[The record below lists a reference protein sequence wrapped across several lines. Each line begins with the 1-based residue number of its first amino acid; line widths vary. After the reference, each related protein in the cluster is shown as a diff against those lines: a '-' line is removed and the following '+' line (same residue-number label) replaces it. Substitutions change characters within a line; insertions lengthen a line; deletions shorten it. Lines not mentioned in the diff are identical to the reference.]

1 MSFDD
6 MKDDTERDKELR
18 AKRRKEK
25 KKRIANLYGVGLTVI
40 NEYKGHKIVPY
51 NDERDYEY
59 DKKDLKNAK
68 KILLNCTFLLD
79 GSEAM
84 AKPLATA
91 STTIFELQ
99 NLLYSEYRMRLSQ
112 RETAALIHL
121 LHSGNNNIIEGLS
134 LTHSLVGLLT
144 HPLTHFLCQVKD

>member
-1 MSFDD
+1 VNEA
-6 MKDDTERDKELR
+6 ERDKELR
-18 AKRRKEK
+18 EKRRKEK
-25 KKRIANLYGVGLTVI
+25 KKRIASLYGVGLTVI
-40 NEYKGHKIVPY
+40 NGCKGHKIVPY

-68 KILLNCTFLLD
+68 KILLNCNFLLN

-84 AKPLATA
+84 AKPLETA

-121 LHSGNNNIIEGLS
+121 LHSGNNSIIEGLT
-134 LTHSLVGLLT
+134 LTY
-144 HPLTHFLCQVKD
+144 